1 MGSASEFQRI
11 RISHAAIEQRWCSLV
26 CRPFDTF
33 DKDVRGVF
41 AVQDPRPL
49 LRAGSARRTAPERAG
64 AVADINS
71 RGCQPLLNA
80 RDCRSKLTAP
90 AGELPLASSSA
101 GMRNARLCGRRL
113 SAAPSRPERRSWT
126 FIARAAGQSGKQFEC
141 ASLVR
146 VEWTTLHAKDSS
158 DRCPKRPRVDARC
171 AADCRDGGR
180 IIERCIV
187 TLYKKAGLPTHL
199 PS

>member
-1 MGSASEFQRI
+1 VGKCVGVPENQDQPRGNRATMVLSCLSALRHLRQGCTR
-11 RISHAAIEQRWCSLV
+11 R
-26 CRPFDTF
+26 
-33 DKDVRGVF
+33 VRR
-41 AVQDPRPL
+41 ARARPL
-49 LRAGSARRTAPERAG
+49 LRAGSARRTALERAG

-101 GMRNARLCGRRL
+101 GMRNARLCGRRV

-126 FIARAAGQSGKQFEC
+126 FIARAAGQSGKQFEW

-146 VEWTTLHAKDSS
+146 VECTLFMQRTRRIAVRRDPASTQ
-158 DRCPKRPRVDARC
+158 V
-171 AADCRDGGR
+171 CRR
-180 IIERCIV
+180 
-187 TLYKKAGLPTHL
+187 LP
-199 PS
+199 